1 MKLLILAAGYA
12 TRLRPLTDNQAKPLL
27 PVAGRPM
34 IDHVIEKLVG
44 KLPAGAD
51 AIIDEIH
58 VVTNNKFTPHF
69 TKWAQEH
76 GGAYAGRPLRV
87 WNDGTLTN
95 EDRLGAIGDI
105 KFVLDKTQ
113 LDDDL
118 IVVAGDNLFS
128 DDLSEYVRKAREKGI
143 LVGVYDVKDLQE
155 IRKYNNLGLDPDGR
169 ITFFEEKPQE
179 PKSTITAIALYHY
192 PRTALP
198 LIQKY
203 IAEGNNPDQPGR
215 LVQWLYPRVP
225 CYTYEIKGQWLD
237 IGSKET
243 YEEAQHQFKP

>member
-105 KFVLDKTQ
+105 KFVLDKTE

-169 ITFFEEKPQE
+169 ITYFEEKPQE

>member
-51 AIIDEIH
+51 CIVDEIH

-76 GGAYAGRPLRV
+76 GGTYAGRPLRV

-105 KFVLDKTQ
+105 KFVLDQAK

-128 DDLSEYVRKAREKGI
+128 DDLSDYVRQAREKGI

-155 IRKYNNLGLDPDGR
+155 IRKYNNLGLDASGR

-192 PRTALP
+192 PRTTLP
-198 LIQKY
+198 LIRQY

-215 LVQWLYPRVP
+215 LVQWLYPKVP
-225 CYTYEIKGQWLD
+225 CYTYEVKGQWLD

-243 YEEAQHQFKP
+243 YEEAQHLFKP